1 MPDTA
6 MAEIRV
12 PDDQLARRAQLGDQE
27 SLRTLIRR
35 LYPGVYAFVFRMLH
49 HEEDARDVTQ
59 DVFLRMTAHL
69 HEYRGEYKFT
79 TWLFRIAINRARDIL
94 RTRGRRM
101 ADIAEVPETA
111 ALLSGPEGLL
121 SYDEDRDRVLDAVR
135 RLPES
140 VRECLLLAYQVG
152 LPHAEIAG
160 MLGITPNAVKLR
172 VHKALQLLRTQLK
185 RSEPR

>member
-1 MPDTA
+1 
-6 MAEIRV
+6 MAELRV
-12 PDDQLARRAQLGDQE
+12 PDDQLARKAQQGDQDA
-27 SLRTLIRR
+27 LRTLIRR

-101 ADIAEVPETA
+101 ADIDQVPEGA
-111 ALLSGPEGLL
+111 SDLAGPEDLI
-121 SYDEDRDRVLDAVR
+121 SKYENRERMLDAIR

-140 VRECLLLAYQVG
+140 VRECLLLAYQIG

-160 MLGITPNAVKLR
+160 MMGITANAVKLR
-172 VHKALQLLRTQLK
+172 VHKALQLLRAELK